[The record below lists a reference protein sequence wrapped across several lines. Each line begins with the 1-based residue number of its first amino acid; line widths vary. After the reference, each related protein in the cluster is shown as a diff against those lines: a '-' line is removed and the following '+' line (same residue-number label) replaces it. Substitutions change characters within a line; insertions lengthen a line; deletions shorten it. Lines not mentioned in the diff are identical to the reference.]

1 MAAAGS
7 AVDPELRRL
16 SVAALA
22 TAVLPHLDP
31 TVASVTRFA
40 DHLQQAVSGVIA
52 ATPKYSAPTPAH
64 TNWVITVYY
73 NQLQLVNET
82 RTRCRIPPET
92 TAIELRKNSTWLG
105 WQAPASSFRN

>member
-40 DHLQQAVSGVIA
+40 DHLQQAVSGV
-52 ATPKYSAPTPAH
+52 TPQYSAPTPAH
-64 TNWVITVYY
+64 ANWVIIVFY
-73 NQLQLVNET
+73 NLLQLVNET

-92 TAIELRKNSTWLG
+92 TAIELRKNSTWLR